1 MPRFPAGPGQVAA
14 FRGLLPGRDMSRI
27 PAFFAATAARYGPI
41 ASWRVGPR
49 RFFLLNEPALIE
61 ELLVAG
67 SGSFVK
73 SRGVQRLERLLG
85 KGLLTS
91 NGSFHLRQ
99 RRLVQPAF
107 HRERIAAY
115 GAAMVARADRFADSV
130 VPGIPIAIDAAMYRL
145 TLGIAAGTLFGADV
159 DAEAGT
165 IGAALD
171 EAMAGFPASLSP
183 IGELLDHLPMVP
195 VVRRFRAARA
205 QLDAIVYRLID
216 EKRAALATGVPGEDV
231 LSMLLGAREDG
242 ETMTVEQIRD
252 EAMTIFLAGHE
263 TTANALAWTWW
274 LLAQH
279 PAVAAALG
287 AELDAVLGERVPRAD
302 DVPSLRLAHDV
313 VAESLRLYPP
323 AWVVGRTAT
332 EATTIGGWTI
342 PAHGIAIASQL
353 LVHRDERY
361 WREPDAFRP
370 GRWSNGETADLPKF
384 AYFPFGGGN
393 RRCIGES
400 FAWTEAVLV
409 LATIARRW
417 HFAPAPGLTEVP
429 TAPLVTL
436 RPKTQIPLVAAPR
449 PALV

>member
-1 MPRFPAGPGQVAA
+1 VPRYPAGPGQLSA

-41 ASWRVGPR
+41 ASWALGPK
-49 RFFLLNEPALIE
+49 RFFLVNDPVLIE
-61 ELLVAG
+61 ELLVG
-67 SGSFVK
+67 RTGSFIK

-91 NGSFHLRQ
+91 NGAFHLRQ

-115 GAAMVARADRFADSV
+115 AAAMVARADRFAASLDAGATV
-130 VPGIPIAIDAAMYRL
+130 AIDEAMYRL
-145 TLGIAAGTLFGADV
+145 TLGIAAETLFGADV

-171 EAMAGFPASLSP
+171 EAMAGFPAALSP
-183 IGELLDHLPMVP
+183 IGELLDHLQMVP
-195 VVRRFRAARA
+195 IERRFRAARA
-205 QLDAIVYRLID
+205 QLDAIVYRLIG
-216 EKRAALATGVPGEDV
+216 EKRAAVAAGQPGDDV
-231 LSMLLGAREDG
+231 LSILLAARDDDDA
-242 ETMTVEQIRD
+242 MTPEQIRD

-263 TTANALAWTWW
+263 TTANALAWAWW
-274 LLAQH
+274 LLATH
-279 PAVAAALG
+279 PTVAAAV
-287 AELDAVLGERVPRAD
+287 EREVDDVLGGRLPTAD
-302 DVPSLRLAHDV
+302 DVPALRLTRDV
-313 VAESLRLYPP
+313 VAETMRLYPP
-323 AWVVGRTAT
+323 AWVVGR
-332 EATTIGGWTI
+332 EAVAAAPIGDWIVPTG
-342 PAHGIAIASQL
+342 GIAIACQL
-353 LVHRDERY
+353 VMHRNPRV

-370 GRWSNGETADLPKF
+370 ERWSNGETAELPRF

-393 RRCIGES
+393 RICIGES

-417 HFAPAPGLTEVP
+417 RFSPAPGLREVP
-429 TAPLVTL
+429 TEPLVTL
-436 RPKTQIPLVAAPR
+436 RPKTAIPLVAAGR